1 LEQVGGEE
9 EKPARQ
15 ERALAANFDVEELE
29 G

>member
-9 EKPARQ
+9 KKPARQ
-15 ERALAANFDVEELE
+15 ERAPAANFDFE

>member
-15 ERALAANFDVEELE
+15 ERALAANFDFE